1 MDNYD
6 AYLLTVKEAAKYFRI
21 GENRL
26 RRLIRNDPRADYF
39 IMVGNRFMINRKL
52 FEKYIDNTRV
62 I

>member
-26 RRLIRNDPRADYF
+26 RRYGSILR
-39 IMVGNRFMINRKL
+39 L
-52 FEKYIDNTRV
+52 L
-62 I
+62 